1 MIAGLHC
8 SDLQGLDLVPEAPF
22 PKRFHQMQ
30 RGVSS
35 MAMTSLPLSLC
46 FYCAMVS
53 SSSAR
58 PHVRK
63 DVQAGG
69 GELAH
74 LREGDDTDDTMT
86 PNRYH

>member
-1 MIAGLHC
+1 LFLLCH
-8 SDLQGLDLVPEAPF
+8 
-22 PKRFHQMQ
+22 
-30 RGVSS
+30 GVIVIGK
-35 MAMTSLPLSLC
+35 AT
-46 FYCAMVS
+46 
-53 SSSAR
+53 
-58 PHVRK
+58 RK